1 MDITIDVDDYKLNV
15 RAAAVIIHD
24 GKVLTHRNTNSD
36 HYALLGGRIAIGEDS
51 KTTVLRE
58 YKEELG
64 KEIEITDYV
73 ATIENFF
80 EMKGSKY
87 HEYMFVYKAEFV
99 NEEDKKIN
107 YTLKNME
114 GKDYLEYQ
122 WLDLSRIDEYNILP
136 KAIKDVL
143 KENKFPTHV
152 INNDM

>member
-15 RAAAVIIHD
+15 RAAAIIMHD
-24 GKVLTHRNTNSD
+24 GKILTHRNKNSY

-58 YKEELG
+58 YEEELG
-64 KEIEITDYV
+64 KKIEITGYV

-87 HEYMFVYKAEFV
+87 HEIMFVYKAEFV

-107 YTLKNME
+107 YTLKNLE
-114 GKDYLEYQ
+114 GKDYLEYP
-122 WLDLSRIDEYNILP
+122 WLEVDKLDEYNIVP
-136 KAIKDVL
+136 KAIKKIL

-152 INNDM
+152 INKDI